1 MVSLWSWVC
10 SSGCNLVTLSFCLT
24 PFWGSEKRSEKPS
37 ISPPENE
44 AHDGVHLLPD
54 LLVRGSG
61 EAFQQ
66 GRLFF
71 VESVESLPEIGALAT
86 KKIEQYVY
94 QYDNM
99 YICNISSNYQIYQYD
114 NMYIGQSLGNCPVL
128 LDGHQSNDTRDLA
141 WPMTSDVGI
150 PMASYHNHP
159 VDSCRVFHKLSYE
172 TIQPL
177 GYHDYRDPNGW
188 WNASSYDQWPSL
200 PSYETPGGMDLP
212 WHGHFFLSDTAAD
225 AAGIFSWFKE
235 SRVGTMPKHTWP
247 KGQMKTV

>member
-1 MVSLWSWVC
+1 
-10 SSGCNLVTLSFCLT
+10 LT

-94 QYDNM
+94 QYDNI
-99 YICNISSNYQIYQYD
+99 YIYVIYQVIIRFI
-114 NMYIGQSLGNCPVL
+114 NMIICISVKAWATVQSFWMVINLMTLG
-128 LDGHQSNDTRDLA
+128 T
-141 WPMTSDVGI
+141 
-150 PMASYHNHP
+150 
-159 VDSCRVFHKLSYE
+159 
-172 TIQPL
+172 
-177 GYHDYRDPNGW
+177 
-188 WNASSYDQWPSL
+188 
-200 PSYETPGGMDLP
+200 
-212 WHGHFFLSDTAAD
+212 
-225 AAGIFSWFKE
+225 
-235 SRVGTMPKHTWP
+235 
-247 KGQMKTV
+247 